1 LGVPE
6 KNIILFGRSFGTG
19 PACFLANERKPGGVI
34 LMSAFASIKLLMED
48 LGEKVETSEY
58 IEHFNNEKLVEKI

>member
-1 LGVPE
+1 
-6 KNIILFGRSFGTG
+6 
-19 PACFLANERKPGGVI
+19 
-34 LMSAFASIKLLMED
+34 MSAFATIKLLLED